1 RARSGRGGARPA
13 RLGTACLGERP
24 PGLALAAPPDPLG
37 RAPPALGADEPG
49 ARGLGGGLGAHPANL
64 PAAPDT
70 ARSCAVTALGT
81 RPDAAARPRCRRR
94 PPSAGRPPRAR
105 HPGAVPGERQ
115 RVRWDRGAAGR
126 AVRPGVLPGYSASQ
140 AAKAS
145 TE

>member
-1 RARSGRGGARPA
+1 AAEHAVELADAGGAVGRGLRVDVGDRLRARARSGRGGARPG

-94 PPSAGRPPRAR
+94 PPSAGRPP
-105 HPGAVPGERQ
+105 
-115 RVRWDRGAAGR
+115 
-126 AVRPGVLPGYSASQ
+126 
-140 AAKAS
+140 
-145 TE
+145 